1 MGGSVET
8 LDTSTVDRGSR
19 SKRPTAAN
27 GGAADDPAS
36 GVATLKEGAV
46 AAGRARTAEGFLTEA
61 VEQLARLIG
70 SGYSSILLLEGNHL
84 HHAAS
89 KGLPAD
95 YVEAVDGLEI
105 GPEVGS
111 CGSAAFTGETQIT
124 EDIETDP
131 RWEPLRELALTSG
144 LRSCWSVPLVSCVD
158 CSIVL

>member
-19 SKRPTAAN
+19 SKRPTAAS
-27 GGAADDPAS
+27 GGAADDAAS

-46 AAGRARTAEGFLTEA
+46 AAGRARTAEGFLAEA
-61 VEQLARLIG
+61 VDQLARLIG
-70 SGYSSILLLEGNHL
+70 SGYSSILLLEGDRL

-89 KGLPAD
+89 TGLPRE

-111 CGSAAFTGETQIT
+111 CGTAAFSGETRSR

-131 RWEPLRELALTSG
+131 RWERIPRARPDEPACAHAC
-144 LRSCWSVPLVSCVD
+144 RCR
-158 CSIVL
+158 